1 MYETYW
7 QLDQKPFE
15 NTADPQFYFPG
26 ETHQSALLKLRY
38 AVENRRGGA
47 LLCGAAGTG
56 KTYLVTM
63 LRESLGDEYAPF
75 IHLVYPQMSPAELM
89 AYLADEFDGGTN
101 ESQSVPESI

>member
-15 NTADPQFYFPG
+15 NAADTRFFFPG

-47 LLCGAAGTG
+47 LLTGAAGTG
-56 KTYLVTM
+56 KNLYPLHASRIARRC
-63 LRESLGDEYAPF
+63 LFAFHSSRLSANGARPSCSPIWPDEGSMA
-75 IHLVYPQMSPAELM
+75 AE
-89 AYLADEFDGGTN
+89 
-101 ESQSVPESI
+101 Q